1 MNEGKDDH
9 SPASRVGA
17 GLLGIMIIASIGLT
31 EWKGG
36 FPWAISMHVIP
47 RDHTS
52 ALPSYLKQQ
61 QPMIGR
67 VKKKGRRGKKLPRFK
82 NHFRCH
88 PIRSA
93 SESVPL
99 NGLI

>member
-52 ALPSYLKQQ
+52 ALPSYLKQRLGGSKRKEEGE
-61 QPMIGR
+61 GR
-67 VKKKGRRGKKLPRFK
+67 KEGENYPDSRTTSGA
-82 NHFRCH
+82 
-88 PIRSA
+88 IQ
-93 SESVPL
+93 
-99 NGLI
+99 